1 MTFVFLICF
10 SCTLKNTS
18 YETGLILRFA
28 LNNCQKLALGISRS
42 SSSTREDASGG
53 RCFLSISVPSLI
65 QDCQEHFKVRHRS
78 CIAACRLQGAS
89 DVSSSVFVLCQESK
103 ALLFSSVFFSSFRS
117 VCVRPVYWP
126 NYCLTF

>member
-28 LNNCQKLALGISRS
+28 LNNCQKTGFSNQQVVPFYKR
-42 SSSTREDASGG
+42 RCF
-53 RCFLSISVPSLI
+53 RQCFLSISVPSLI

-103 ALLFSSVFFSSFRS
+103 ALLFSSVVFLVSALFVLGLFTGPTI
-117 VCVRPVYWP
+117 V
-126 NYCLTF
+126 